1 MTTQAPATPST
12 QPALTLDA
20 CLQGL
25 PTTVA
30 NRLRTEE
37 VTPLIAALGLSDAF
51 WLENPY
57 KDQKGAARAVRI
69 VTRDEAIQRCTA
81 FYQLKGGT
89 DIEGTQAFFERTFAP
104 QTEHDG
110 KVSFQM
116 LEQ

>member
-1 MTTQAPATPST
+1 MTSVATPN
-12 QPALTLDA
+12 LTIDA
-20 CLQGL
+20 CLAGL
-25 PTTVA
+25 PSAVA
-30 NRLRTEE
+30 NRLRTES

-69 VTRDEAIQRCTA
+69 VTRDEAIRRCTA

-89 DIEGTQAFFERTFAP
+89 DVAEAQAFFERTFAP

-110 KVSFQM
+110 QVSFPQT
-116 LEQ
+116 